1 MILPFV
7 PLELLADTPWPTA
20 GTEGNVSLF
29 AELLNRSGVPVLLEC
44 DSTAPFVLVH
54 AHTSHADV
62 AGPPDRNCHRGTPT
76 RAADGSVRCDMNL
89 FRTSKD
95 IRPTF
100 GSIVSNLLTVAKY
113 NAAGLT
119 GPG

>member
-1 MILPFV
+1 M
-7 PLELLADTPWPTA
+7 PTA

-44 DSTAPFVLVH
+44 VAPFVLVH
-54 AHTSHADV
+54 PQISRRRRA
-62 AGPPDRNCHRGTPT
+62 PDRNCHRGTPT
-76 RAADGSVRCDMNL
+76 RGADGSVRCDMNL

-100 GSIVSNLLTVAKY
+100 GSIVSNLLTVDKF